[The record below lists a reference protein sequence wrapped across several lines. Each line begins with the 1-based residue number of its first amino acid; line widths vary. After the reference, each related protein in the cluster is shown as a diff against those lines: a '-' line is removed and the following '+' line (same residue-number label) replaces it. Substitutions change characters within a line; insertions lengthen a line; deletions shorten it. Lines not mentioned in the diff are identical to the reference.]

1 MRNKREPRSRE
12 EGFLE
17 TAVGVFIQPVV
28 TMRSVTRR
36 RPVDWAIVLIVVL
49 ATASTAMGA
58 ARDFG
63 GDFGSSPWEVALLL
77 GGAALYLVLW
87 LGAIVAASGA
97 IHLMSRL
104 LGGSGSFAGLFAGNA
119 FASLPQVLTIP
130 AVFLRLAPGTTGDR
144 IAVLVQLLVL
154 VWWMALAVIVARENY
169 GFTTPRAA
177 ASVLISL
184 SVLLAV
190 LIVVLI
196 PLAVIVYVFLLAMGY
211 NL

>member
-1 MRNKREPRSRE
+1 MQNKREPRSRE

-17 TAVGVFIQPVV
+17 TAVGVFIQPVA
-28 TMRSVTRR
+28 TMRRVTRR
-36 RPVDWAIVLIVVL
+36 RPLDWAIVLIVVL

-58 ARDFG
+58 AREG
-63 GDFGSSPWEVALLL
+63 GDFGSSPWKVALLL
-77 GGAALYLVLW
+77 GGAALYLLLW

-130 AVFLRLAPGTTGDR
+130 AAFLQVALGPTGGW
-144 IAVLVQLLVL
+144 IVQVLVLF
-154 VWWMALAVIVARENY
+154 WWMALAVIVARENY
-169 GFTTPRAA
+169 GFTTTRAA
-177 ASVLISL
+177 ASVLIPL
-184 SVLLAV
+184 SVLLVV

-196 PLAVIVYVFLLAMGY
+196 PVAVIVYVFLLAMGY

>member
-1 MRNKREPRSRE
+1 MQNKREPRSRE

-28 TMRSVTRR
+28 TMRRVTRR
-36 RPVDWAIVLIVVL
+36 RPLDWAIVLIVVL

-58 ARDFG
+58 AQRG
-63 GDFGSSPWEVALLL
+63 GFGSNPWDVVLLL

-130 AVFLRLAPGTTGDR
+130 AVFLRVALGPTGGW
-144 IAVLVQLLVL
+144 IVQVLVLF
-154 VWWMALAVIVARENY
+154 WWMALAVIVARENY
-169 GFTTPRAA
+169 GFTTTRAA
-177 ASVLISL
+177 ASVLIPL
-184 SVLLAV
+184 SVLLVV

-196 PLAVIVYVFLLAMGY
+196 PVAVIVYVFLLAMGY

>member
-1 MRNKREPRSRE
+1 MQSKREPRSRE
-12 EGFLE
+12 EGLLE

-28 TMRSVTRR
+28 TMRRVTRR
-36 RPVDWAIVLIVVL
+36 RPLDWAIVLIVVL

-58 ARDFG
+58 AQRG
-63 GDFGSSPWEVALLL
+63 GFGSNPWDVALLF

-144 IAVLVQLLVL
+144 IAVLVQVLVL
-154 VWWMALAVIVARENY
+154 FWWMALAVIVARENY
-169 GFTTPRAA
+169 GFTTTRAA

-196 PLAVIVYVFLLAMGY
+196 PVAVIVYVFLLAMGY
-211 NL
+211 DL

>member
-1 MRNKREPRSRE
+1 MQNKREPRSRE

-28 TMRSVTRR
+28 TMRRVTRR
-36 RPVDWAIVLIVVL
+36 RPLDWAIVLIVVL

-58 ARDFG
+58 AQRG
-63 GDFGSSPWEVALLL
+63 GFGSNPWEVALLL
-77 GGAALYLVLW
+77 GWAAFYLLLW
-87 LGAIVAASGA
+87 LGAIAASSGA

-130 AVFLRLAPGTTGDR
+130 AAFLQVALGPTGGW
-144 IAVLVQLLVL
+144 IVQVLVLF
-154 VWWMALAVIVARENY
+154 WWMALAVIVARENY
-169 GFTTPRAA
+169 GFTTTRAA
-177 ASVLISL
+177 ASVLIPL
-184 SVLLAV
+184 SVLLVV

-196 PLAVIVYVFLLAMGY
+196 PVAVIVYVFLLAMGY

>member
-1 MRNKREPRSRE
+1 MQNKREPRSRE

-17 TAVGVFIQPVV
+17 TAVGVFIQPVA
-28 TMRSVTRR
+28 TMRRVTRR
-36 RPVDWAIVLIVVL
+36 RPLDWAIVLIVVL

-58 ARDFG
+58 ARDWG
-63 GDFGSSPWEVALLL
+63 GDFGSSPWKVALLL

-130 AVFLRLAPGTTGDR
+130 AVFLRVALGPTGGW
-144 IAVLVQLLVL
+144 IVQVLVLF
-154 VWWMALAVIVARENY
+154 WWMALAVIVARENY
-169 GFTTPRAA
+169 GFTTTRAA
-177 ASVLISL
+177 ASVLIPL
-184 SVLLAV
+184 SVLLVV

-196 PLAVIVYVFLLAMGY
+196 PVAVIVYVFLLALGY